1 MGTNVI
7 IVSSEATPFAKTGG
21 LADVAGS
28 LPVALKKLGC
38 DPVLFLP
45 YYRQIADGGFEAE
58 PTGLTVTVPV
68 GKREIT
74 AEVLKGSLN
83 GVPVYFIK
91 RDEYYDR
98 SSLYGTPDGDY
109 FDNLERYA
117 FFSRAV
123 LETLK
128 SRSFDPGIIHCNDW
142 QTALIPAYLR
152 DAYKNDL
159 CFASTATVF
168 TVHNLAYQGI
178 FKPEL
183 FYLTGL
189 APSLFTPEG
198 LEFWGSVNFLKAGL
212 VYSDAITTVSEGY
225 SREIQTPEYG
235 WGLDGVLRGRKHDLY
250 GIINGVDYDEWDP
263 ETDSLIPANYSSADL
278 SGKAECRRELLK
290 EFALK
295 PKKGAPVIGI
305 VSRLA
310 GQKGFDILSEAMD
323 ALMKLNIAL
332 VILGTGERKYSA
344 ALQELARRYPDK
356 LSVKIAFDKRLSHL
370 VEAGSDIFLMPSR
383 YEPCGLNQ
391 IYSLRY
397 GTVPVVRATGGLDD
411 TVTDYKAA
419 GGNGFKFLDYSA
431 AALVEKIKEAARVF
445 KDSAKWVKLQMAGMK
460 EDFSWA
466 SSAARYIELY
476 DRCLKTRQQGL
487 KNAQPHGLFARK
499 LP

>member
-1 MGTNVI
+1 
-7 IVSSEATPFAKTGG
+7 
-21 LADVAGS
+21 
-28 LPVALKKLGC
+28 
-38 DPVLFLP
+38 
-45 YYRQIADGGFEAE
+45 
-58 PTGLTVTVPV
+58 
-68 GKREIT
+68 
-74 AEVLKGSLN
+74 
-83 GVPVYFIK
+83 
-91 RDEYYDR
+91 
-98 SSLYGTPDGDY
+98 
-109 FDNLERYA
+109 
-117 FFSRAV
+117 
-123 LETLK
+123 
-128 SRSFDPGIIHCNDW
+128 
-142 QTALIPAYLR
+142 
-152 DAYKNDL
+152 
-159 CFASTATVF
+159 
-168 TVHNLAYQGI
+168 
-178 FKPEL
+178 
-183 FYLTGL
+183 
-189 APSLFTPEG
+189 
-198 LEFWGSVNFLKAGL
+198 
-212 VYSDAITTVSEGY
+212 
-225 SREIQTPEYG
+225 
-235 WGLDGVLRGRKHDLY
+235 LRGRKHDLY

-278 SGKAECRRELLK
+278 SGKAECRKELLK
-290 EFALK
+290 EFGLK

-323 ALMKLNIAL
+323 SIMKLNIAL
-332 VILGTGERKYSA
+332 VILGTGERKYGA

-370 VEAGSDIFLMPSR
+370 VEAGSDIFLMPSM